1 MAPGKYPACA
11 QKRAPP
17 DRRGEGATPARAIGV
32 GSAVDRLGAPAC
44 FAGLIRSG
52 LASVGRDVNQS
63 TEEQMPATHTSKPAA
78 HEPSSAELA
87 RAVQSQC
94 ERALR
99 RLRVLARERDD
110 VLLAQ

>member
-1 MAPGKYPACA
+1 M
-11 QKRAPP
+11 
-17 DRRGEGATPARAIGV
+17 
-32 GSAVDRLGAPAC
+32 
-44 FAGLIRSG
+44 
-52 LASVGRDVNQS
+52 NQS

-110 VLLAQ
+110 VLLAQAMTSVKRAAALSAAYSRPRDASHA